1 MQGEVI
7 NSYMQIKDRNIYE
20 KEYLHICKYIG
31 RGNLFIYSNI

>member
-20 KEYLHICKYIG
+20 KDICKYIG